1 MQRHKYRFKFFE
13 QYRQN
18 HFFIAPIIALLI
30 QSPCEN
36 PLMKTFV
43 RYTRPAVL
51 LHWLLALAIV
61 GTFGFGLYMVELPF
75 SPARIK
81 QYNWHKWAGITIL
94 MLSALRLLWRLF
106 NPPPALP
113 TGMASWQ
120 IWASKLTHAAMYL
133 LFFSI
138 PIVGWLYSSATG
150 ISVSLYGWFQLPD
163 LVARNEAL
171 AGILKPTH
179 KYLAYSLAGLVIV
192 HVVAALQHHFIAKDG
207 LLHRM
212 RWSRAP

>member
-1 MQRHKYRFKFFE
+1 MTSLPPHY
-13 QYRQN
+13 
-18 HFFIAPIIALLI
+18 
-30 QSPCEN
+30 S
-36 PLMKTFV
+36 
-43 RYTRPAVL
+43 RPAVL

-81 QYNWHKWAGITIL
+81 QYNWHKWAGMTIL

-113 TGMASWQ
+113 LGMPVWQRLASH
-120 IWASKLTHAAMYL
+120 LTHGLLYA
-133 LFFSI
+133 LFFAI
-138 PIVGWLYSSATG
+138 PVVGWLYSSATG

-163 LVARNEAL
+163 LVTRNEAL
-171 AGILKPTH
+171 ADILKATH
-179 KYLAYSLAGLVIV
+179 KYLAYGL
-192 HVVAALQHHFIAKDG
+192 AALVVMHVCAALHHHFVAKDG

-212 RWSRAP
+212 RWSSAR